1 MAYISKKKMQEFR
14 AFVASCTYGAEREM
28 MSYKDA
34 EYTMEE
40 WRKEGV
46 EIPEG
51 LTPYYFSTIWN
62 EFMKGEDK

>member
-1 MAYISKKKMQEFR
+1 MAHISKKKMREFR
-14 AFVASCTYGAEREM
+14 AFVASCVYGAEPEL

-34 EYTMEE
+34 EYTMDE
-40 WRKEGV
+40 WRKWDI

-62 EFMKGEDK
+62 EFVKGEDK